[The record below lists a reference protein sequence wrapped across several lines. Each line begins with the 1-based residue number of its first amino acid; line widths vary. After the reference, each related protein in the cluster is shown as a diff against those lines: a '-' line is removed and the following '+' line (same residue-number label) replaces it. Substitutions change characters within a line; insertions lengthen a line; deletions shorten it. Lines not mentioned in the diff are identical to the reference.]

1 LLLLLSHPL
10 YLSPD
15 QIPRFALHLDR
26 VSLVRVV
33 ELQQVLDPTKI
44 RQGPPQQ
51 LQGAR
56 LLLLPLTLLLALLSL
71 LLTLLWLLI
80 ALRHTFPPSLSQLG
94 RSA

>member
-1 LLLLLSHPL
+1 MLLLLSHPL

-56 LLLLPLTLLLALLSL
+56 LLLLPLTLLLLSL

>member
-1 LLLLLSHPL
+1 MLLLLSHPL

-56 LLLLPLTLLLALLSL
+56 LLLLPLTLLLLSL

-80 ALRHTFPPSLSQLG
+80 ALRHTFPP
-94 RSA
+94 